1 MASTQYN
8 YSTKGTEEIRNTTLC
23 KIFIRC
29 PRVLGRWDLMLSHT
43 MLIHSHSVNWP
54 KDEAKVFTFLEA
66 YLLFKCLGILRVSY
80 QR

>member
-29 PRVLGRWDLMLSHT
+29 PRVLGRWDLML
-43 MLIHSHSVNWP
+43 IHLHSVNWP
-54 KDEAKVFTFLEA
+54 EDEAKVFTFLEA
-66 YLLFKCLGILRVSY
+66 YLLFKCLGILRISY